1 MLSHP
6 RNLGLPFAS
15 MLSGRFRGGSELEGP
30 GESLL
35 VIRGGTGVAVVFE
48 ARAVYL
54 CIINTFYFYFSEMH
68 NHCDYFHRHAY

>member
-1 MLSHP
+1 
-6 RNLGLPFAS
+6 

-48 ARAVYL
+48 AGVVYL
-54 CIINTFYFYFSEMH
+54 CTINTFYFNFIPLIASVSLLFSRRGGRVFA
-68 NHCDYFHRHAY
+68 CSWWW